1 MFEQGLWQL
10 TGWQTLAYT
19 LVLTHLSIVCVTV
32 YLHRCQAHR
41 AMDMH
46 PALAHFFRFVGWF
59 TISTITKEWVS
70 VHRKHHAKCET
81 VDDPHSPVI
90 KGLKTV
96 LFTGAELYADE
107 IENEETIKRYSKG
120 CPEDWIE
127 KNLYQKYKMLG
138 IFLMLAVNI
147 ILLGPIGIT
156 VWAIQMAWMPFHA
169 AGVIN
174 GVGHAF
180 GYRNFECSD
189 AARNIVPWGIWI
201 GGEELHNNHHTYPNS
216 AKLSVKKWEFD
227 IGWMY
232 IRTFE
237 ILGLVK
243 NVRRGPVV
251 HVDNNKLELDF
262 DSALAAA
269 NNRFQIMAK
278 FYKTVIKPVVA
289 EQKQNADE
297 STQALFKRAKG
308 IIAKEDSLLTDKY
321 RDQLSELVSADEIME
336 KVYHMKQQLLLV
348 WKKRSSSSEELLSAM
363 QLWCKEAEES
373 GIRVL
378 QDFAGSLKQ
387 YSTKLA

>member
-10 TGWQTLAYT
+10 NGWQTLVYT

-59 TISTITKEWVS
+59 TISTITQEWVS

-81 VDDPHSPVI
+81 ADDPHSPVV

-96 LFTGAELYADE
+96 LLTGAELYAKE
-107 IENEETIKRYSKG
+107 IRNEETIQRYSKG
-120 CPEDWIE
+120 CPQDWIE
-127 KNLYQKYKMLG
+127 INLYQKHKKLG
-138 IFLMLAVNI
+138 IFLMLAINI
-147 ILLGPIGIT
+147 VLLGPIGIT
-156 VWAIQMAWMPFHA
+156 VWALQMMWMPFHA

-174 GVGHAF
+174 GIGHAI

-189 AARNIVPWGIWI
+189 ASRNIVPWGIWI

-251 HVDNNKLELDF
+251 HVDDNKLELDF

-278 FYKTVIKPVVA
+278 FYKSVIKPLVA
-289 EQKQNADE
+289 EQRQHADA
-297 STQALFKRAKG
+297 SSQQLFKRAKG
-308 IIAKEDSLLTDKY
+308 ILAKEDSLLSDQY
-321 RDQLSELVSADEIME
+321 RHQLNELVSADEIME

-348 WKKRSSSSEELLSAM
+348 WKKRSASREELLSAM
-363 QLWCKEAEES
+363 QHWCQEAEES